1 MLRAKGALAPGQ
13 EVVVA
18 LAPGAHTLESPLRLE
33 AADSGTVLRAADP
46 RSPVPPRIS
55 GGYRVPSAAWSPSA
69 TTPGVWEAAIPASA
83 NVPSDTAALFVGEA
97 RRLRVRTETMLWALP
112 IDTSDLAAEVN
123 HRGFRYNASQG
134 QIPDSWDTSPGAVA
148 QWRVFAYHSWSN
160 RYHSV
165 SEVNRENSTILFGQP
180 SVTAYNTL
188 PQNKFGGLATR
199 RWYIENVAELP
210 LAPGSG
216 RWRFSPVEGG
226 GADGKKLAALLQYA
240 PVPGE
245 SLRTAEVVL
254 PLLEQLISIDGASNI
269 TIQDV
274 QWSHTKLTCPNT
286 NSTFNPL
293 LPAACDCLSP
303 GAYVLGPSSALY
315 VSNAPGLLVER
326 SSITSTGG
334 SAISINQSPNSVV
347 RRLNASE
354 IGFTGVEIIGSSNTT
369 VTDSKVV
376 RFGQE
381 LASGN
386 GVEVWGCAP
395 SSASWNCSGG
405 SPVPIGE
412 SLNVRVTHNE
422 LAWGRHNHA
431 FNADCK
437 FDGCRG
443 LDFGNN
449 EIHDVG
455 RTDETGLCDGGGIH
469 VCLGGSTGPA
479 YMHHNWV
486 HHVKAY
492 QWGGAGIYCE

>member
-1 MLRAKGALAPGQ
+1 MARARVLRAKGALAPGQ

-315 VSNAPGLLVER
+315 VSNAPGL
-326 SSITSTGG
+326 
-334 SAISINQSPNSVV
+334 
-347 RRLNASE
+347 
-354 IGFTGVEIIGSSNTT
+354 
-369 VTDSKVV
+369 
-376 RFGQE
+376 
-381 LASGN
+381 
-386 GVEVWGCAP
+386 
-395 SSASWNCSGG
+395 
-405 SPVPIGE
+405 
-412 SLNVRVTHNE
+412 
-422 LAWGRHNHA
+422 
-431 FNADCK
+431 
-437 FDGCRG
+437 
-443 LDFGNN
+443 
-449 EIHDVG
+449 
-455 RTDETGLCDGGGIH
+455 
-469 VCLGGSTGPA
+469 
-479 YMHHNWV
+479 
-486 HHVKAY
+486 
-492 QWGGAGIYCE
+492 